1 MWFAQSKTIIL
12 NIIKGFKPSL
22 STQTWKL
29 SRANT
34 LALSHTLDTARMK
47 TKFEYTNTLDRAK
60 MKIKFL
66 VIECAN
72 FIRK

>member
-1 MWFAQSKTIIL
+1 MIPVDPYSSKSTVTHQSQQVEQCRLK
-12 NIIKGFKPSL
+12 NK
-22 STQTWKL
+22 
-29 SRANT
+29 
-34 LALSHTLDTARMK
+34 HTHTERKK

-72 FIRK
+72 YIRK